1 MPHRRIL
8 GRRQENPAWQQKR
21 QSRQVL
27 PNCPSPPQILPLA
40 PLLRQQVAG
49 RACPGVGWKKGT
61 ASGHPTRAA
70 VRAA

>member
-1 MPHRRIL
+1 
-8 GRRQENPAWQQKR
+8 
-21 QSRQVL
+21 
-27 PNCPSPPQILPLA
+27 
-40 PLLRQQVAG
+40 LLRQQVAG